1 MLSTYF
7 TTFFRKFKKER
18 LFSLLNLGGLTV
30 GLTTVLLIGLYV
42 NDELSYDQFHSK
54 SDDIYLLY
62 STAGKNVAKSDRV
75 SYRLAQRIKDEV
87 PEIQNMVSLNKREL
101 LVASEN
107 NAFLKNTVAYA
118 TPEFFE
124 VFDFP
129 LRYGDASQI
138 SAPSSA
144 FITAQTAEKF
154 FGDAVQALGKRIT
167 VNEKDEY
174 NIAGVLDDIPANS
187 TLQFDFLLPGENLFK
202 ERMAQD
208 SEGGWF
214 PTENWLIL
222 NESSDRELIAP
233 KMEELARTM
242 PFAQVYEYTEN
253 AQNIFLLPLAK
264 YRLRADL
271 DYSSNTR
278 SDIRYVYLFTAIGL
292 LVLVIAVINY
302 TNLATAHSIKRS
314 KEVGLR
320 KVIGASRRQV
330 LTYYLIESFALV
342 FLSAVLAFAI
352 TERTLPFVNDL
363 LDKKL
368 ALNYFSLEFFA
379 IILGSSAS
387 IGLLAGLY
395 PAFFLSKAKPLQA
408 FTDAKGR
415 SKQRL
420 RRVLIITQFF
430 IAQLLIIGTVIIQ
443 QQLNF
448 IQSKNLG
455 YDREHLIQI
464 DLYDKAIGEEGRIK
478 NDLLSLPGVEAVS
491 LARNTINW
499 NDINFLTEKNIGG
512 EEKKEVLFDFF
523 SADEDF
529 VKTMGMELIMGENL
543 QPGEDGIL
551 INQSAFQAFGWEDIE
566 GKTIRL
572 WQGKVPVKG
581 VIKDFHNESLKSE
594 IRAAGIA
601 NWENEARFA
610 LVRLSPNT
618 IPETMKQIEAIW
630 NDLETGRPIDVQF
643 LDESYRGQY
652 QTETNLGQL
661 FVFFSCLA
669 ILIAI
674 LGLVGLSTF
683 TIEQRLKEIS
693 LRRVLGASYPELF
706 QLFAKSYIWMI
717 LLGFVI
723 AAPIVYYFIQDW
735 LAQFVYRIELSVFS
749 FSSAVFITL
758 LISLIVIF
766 LQITKTRRINPAET
780 LRNE

>member
-1 MLSTYF
+1 MLQTYLTIF
-7 TTFFRKFKKER
+7 LRKFKKER

-42 NDELSYDQFHSK
+42 YDELSYDKFHSK

-62 STAGKNVAKSDRV
+62 STAGKNVSKSDRV
-75 SYRLAQRIKDEV
+75 SYRLAERIKEEIPEV
-87 PEIQNMVSLNKREL
+87 ENMVSLNKRDL

-107 NAFLKNTVAYA
+107 NAFLKNKVAYA

-129 LRYGDASQI
+129 LLYGNVSQI
-138 SAPSSA
+138 TEPSST

-154 FGDAVQALGKRIT
+154 FGDVAQAMGKRIT

-174 NIAGVLDDIPANS
+174 TIAGVLEDIPANS
-187 TLQFDFLLPGENLFK
+187 TIQFEFLLPGKELFE

-222 NESSDRELIAP
+222 NESSDREVIAP
-233 KMEELARTM
+233 KMEALARTM

-253 AQNIFLLPLAK
+253 AQNIFLLPLSK

-278 SDIRYVYLFTAIGL
+278 SDIRYVYLFMAIGL
-292 LVLVIAVINY
+292 LVLIIAVINY
-302 TNLATAHSIKRS
+302 TNLATAQSIKRS

-330 LTYYLIESFALV
+330 LTYYLTESFALV

-352 TERTLPFVNDL
+352 TERALPFVNDL
-363 LDKKL
+363 LNKDLKL
-368 ALNYFSLEFFA
+368 DYFSIEFFV
-379 IILGSSAS
+379 IIIGATAS

-395 PAFFLSKAKPLQA
+395 PAFFLSQAKPLQA
-408 FTDAKGR
+408 FTDAGGKA
-415 SKQRL
+415 KQGL

-478 NDLLSLPGVEAVS
+478 NDLLGLPGVESVS

-512 EEKKEVLFDFF
+512 EEKKEVIFDFF

-529 VKTMGMELIMGENL
+529 VQTMGMELIMGENL
-543 QPGEDGIL
+543 QPGEDGML

-572 WQGKVPVKG
+572 WQWRVPVKG

-618 IPETMKQIEAIW
+618 IPETIKQIEAIW
-630 NDLETGRPIDVQF
+630 NDLETGRPIDFQF
-643 LDESYRGQY
+643 LDESYSGQY
-652 QTETNLGQL
+652 ETETNLGQL

-674 LGLVGLSTF
+674 LGLIGLSTF

-693 LRRVLGASYPELF
+693 LRRVLGASYQELF

-723 AAPIVYYFIQDW
+723 AAPVVYYFIQDW
-735 LAQFVYRIELSVFS
+735 LAQFVYRIELSVVS
-749 FSSAVFITL
+749 FSSAVLITL

-766 LQITKTRRINPAET
+766 LQIAKTKRINPAET
-780 LRNE
+780 LRVE